1 MLDFSGGA
9 QVVLMQV
16 IMMAQEML
24 MLGFDDE
31 TILWFC

>member
-1 MLDFSGGA
+1 
-9 QVVLMQV
+9 VLMQV

-31 TILWFC
+31 TILWLRKSW